1 MYIYTHIYI
10 YIILGRYMHISIY
23 FSYRII
29 CGMIISIFLREQKFC
44 NQADAAHG
52 LPTHFSETLSE
63 VSQQFFQQWCN
74 NMGSGWPLKS
84 RFWF

>member
-1 MYIYTHIYI
+1 
-10 YIILGRYMHISIY
+10 
-23 FSYRII
+23 
-29 CGMIISIFLREQKFC
+29 MIISKFLNGNSLC

-63 VSQQFFQQWCN
+63 VSQLWQQWCN

-84 RFWF
+84 RFWLFWF